1 MGFLKSVVKLNAKL
15 TSGLNFVLR
24 FCLTNFRFGSF
35 PLFSLLF
42 FPIFRS
48 IIEENARDF
57 EYAVASPRRV
67 VCKSNFRMPLCKVLL
82 SVSSCQCFYFSK
94 LGFRLTSSGKMNVSP
109 IRSIAFL
116 SNDFKAFFMGVAP

>member
-1 MGFLKSVVKLNAKL
+1 MIAKVISGSNFGFS
-15 TSGLNFVLR
+15 

-42 FPIFRS
+42 FAISRS
-48 IIEENARDF
+48 IIEENAGNS
-57 EYAVASPRRV
+57 EYAVASLRRV

-82 SVSSCQCFYFSK
+82 SVSSCQCLYFSK

-116 SNDFKAFFMGVAP
+116 SNDCKAFFMGVEP

>member
-1 MGFLKSVVKLNAKL
+1 MIAKVISGFNP
-15 TSGLNFVLR
+15 GLR

-82 SVSSCQCFYFSK
+82 SVSSCQCLYFSK
-94 LGFRLTSSGKMNVSP
+94 LGFRLTSSGQMNVSP

-116 SNDFKAFFMGVAP
+116 SNDCKAFFMGVVP